1 MGHHF
6 HVHHS
11 LLNGRV
17 KQQCFHRF
25 CVSHDDGAA
34 PAWLLFDPS
43 LTWCH
48 LKRTHNSAKFETLKL
63 FFFLFLNLFFSL
75 AYERIFIKMR
85 SLENRC
91 YRTRKYTL
99 WRHTHAS
106 FSLEILQAR
115 SVKGLTCRYTSLT
128 FIYIPSTCL
137 HTSACRT
144 SCETAMHFWRCSSW
158 WRFLWFVFFSHQK
171 HSAWSWQSNNE
182 QAKILVAPAV
192 LLFLN
197 RICSVGI
204 CFGKYLKRKKKG
216 KKQEAKTGL
225 W

>member
-1 MGHHF
+1 MMGPHQHGCCLTL
-6 HVHHS
+6 HW
-11 LLNGRV
+11 
-17 KQQCFHRF
+17 
-25 CVSHDDGAA
+25 HDVIWKG
-34 PAWLLFDPS
+34 PI
-43 LTWCH
+43 TVQN
-48 LKRTHNSAKFETLKL
+48 LKPLS
-63 FFFLFLNLFFSL
+63 FFLFLFLNLFFSL

-85 SLENRC
+85 SLENRW

-197 RICSVGI
+197 RICSVGF

-216 KKQEAKTGL
+216 KKQEAKIGL